1 MERRNF
7 MLPAALLA
15 GLSLACRDESPT
27 ATGPSAGPAPAAAA
41 MAAPYTIKNLG
52 TLGGINSRAFAIN
65 NMGET
70 VGWSEIRSGQRH
82 AFLYRAGV
90 MHDLGALAG
99 GRSEAS
105 AVNDAGTV
113 VGRSTLLSGDLRAVR
128 WQDGMKKNLGTLG
141 GRNSVAT
148 GINDDGVIVGYSE
161 TKSGATH
168 AFVWKNGVMTD
179 IGTLGGS
186 ESRANGINAAGR
198 VVGIST
204 TASGRQHAFA
214 WKDGKFQDLGDH
226 GTRSGEAT
234 AINSG
239 RIVGF
244 FGVREDAENSDAD
257 SPAFVFSAGVVTII
271 GTDKTV
277 AQARGVNSDGI
288 VVGFD
293 LDPRDDGFS
302 LDAWL
307 RRTDGMVQYLPEL
320 AAGNARAEWINRFG
334 TIAGSSMTAGGAV
347 RAVIWRPQ

>member
-1 MERRNF
+1 MNRPLF
-7 MLPAALLA
+7 ILPAALLA

-27 ATGPSAGPAPAAAA
+27 ATGPSAAPAPATASS
-41 MAAPYTIKNLG
+41 AAPYTIKNLG
-52 TLGGINSRAFAIN
+52 TLGGTNSRASAIN
-65 NMGET
+65 NTGET

-99 GRSEAS
+99 GRSEAN
-105 AVNDAGTV
+105 AVNDAGTA
-113 VGRSTLLSGDLRAVR
+113 VGFSTILSGDVRAVR
-128 WQDGMKKNLGTLG
+128 WQGGVKKNLGTLG

-148 GINDDGVIVGYSE
+148 GINDDGVIVGYSQ
-161 TKSGATH
+161 TKTGASH

-179 IGTLGGS
+179 IGTLGGT
-186 ESRANGINAAGR
+186 ESRATGINAAGR
-198 VVGIST
+198 VVGTST
-204 TASGRQHAFA
+204 TASGERHAFA

-226 GTRSGEAT
+226 GTVSGEAT

-244 FGVREDAENSDAD
+244 FGVPEDAENSDAD

-271 GTDKTV
+271 QTDKTV
-277 AQARGVNSDGI
+277 SQARGVNADGI

-302 LDAWL
+302 LDAWV
-307 RRTDGMVQYLPEL
+307 RRTDGTVQYLPEL
-320 AAGNARAEWINRFG
+320 AAGNASAESINRFG

-347 RAVIWRPQ
+347 HAVIWRPQ